1 MVQNDTANLATI
13 QQLDPIYADFTQ
25 SVSEL
30 YGLRRAFDLPGVP
43 IRIKLRRGDNPFA
56 PRRR

>member
-1 MVQNDTANLATI
+1 LRYLTN
-13 QQLDPIYADFTQ
+13 
-25 SVSEL
+25 
-30 YGLRRAFDLPGVP
+30 GLRQAFDLPGVP